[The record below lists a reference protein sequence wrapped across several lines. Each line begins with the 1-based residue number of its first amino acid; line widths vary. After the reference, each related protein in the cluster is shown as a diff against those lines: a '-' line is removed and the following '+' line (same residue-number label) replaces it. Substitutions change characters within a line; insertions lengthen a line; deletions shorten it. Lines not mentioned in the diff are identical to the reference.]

1 MLVDRCHLEWV
12 EHHGLGCGE
21 PFHES
26 VEPIGVHQKADASAM
41 HAEDRHALR
50 EEAMQGLQ
58 HEAIA
63 AQRNDDFGA
72 LRGNAGV
79 PLAQLFESLLRGVGL
94 GRDDSNPRRRR
105 TSHPPVT
112 LIWRATAGR

>member
-1 MLVDRCHLEWV
+1 MIGPCADRLYAV
-12 EHHGLGCGE
+12 L
-21 PFHES
+21 PT
-26 VEPIGVHQKADASAM
+26 GVATRMPSAISSSI
-41 HAEDRHALR
+41 RTTPSTLIR
-50 EEAMQGLQ
+50 SF
-58 HEAIA
+58 A

-72 LRGNAGV
+72 LRGNARV
-79 PLAQLFESLLRGVGL
+79 PRAQLFESLLRGVGL